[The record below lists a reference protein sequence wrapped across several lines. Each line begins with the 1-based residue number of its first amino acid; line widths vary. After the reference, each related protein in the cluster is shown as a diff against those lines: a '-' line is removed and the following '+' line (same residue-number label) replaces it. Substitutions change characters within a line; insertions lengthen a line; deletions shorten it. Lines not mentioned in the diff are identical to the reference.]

1 MSSVNVLFLVGR
13 AHRRKKNALFV
24 QRIWGHI
31 NEHFWMALGTL
42 FWKLLKRMKLHNFM
56 DTFWTC
62 FWTILLFKRMK
73 LHNWSNIKCSVHCL
87 QSTSGQEEC
96 TFRAK
101 VYGVMGTFSNQPC
114 AADKCQEKAKKVG
127 DWKTRFRNDCYRCST
142 SVLVFGCWLMNE
154 HVIYLKL
161 RPKMIVVTSRTN

>member
-1 MSSVNVLFLVGR
+1 MFF
-13 AHRRKKNALFV
+13 LFV
-24 QRIWGHI
+24 W
-31 NEHFWMALGTL
+31 TL
-42 FWKLLKRMKLHNFM
+42 FWKL
-56 DTFWTC
+56 
-62 FWTILLFKRMK
+62 FKRIK
-73 LHNWSNIKCSVHCL
+73 LHNWSNIKCSVPCW

-142 SVLVFGCWLMNE
+142 SVLVFGCWLMS
-154 HVIYLKL
+154 HVIYLQL
-161 RPKMIVVTSRTN
+161 RQKWLLLQAQQINFFQSKWPGLKKIIILSENSGNFF